1 MLGQQWQAGEA
12 EQQADGKAGVAAG
25 QRVFHG
31 SIAGR
36 MTGHRIGK
44 GGEGKTWVIG
54 KRLLP
59 DCGCVAC
66 AGLIA
71 GKPAPTSTAPIAS
84 HAQFRWEQLSL
95 EIYFQACHSGRASL
109 DTA

>member
-1 MLGQQWQAGEA
+1 MI
-12 EQQADGKAGVAAG
+12 
-25 QRVFHG
+25 HG

-59 DCGCVAC
+59 DCVF
-66 AGLIA
+66 LRSR
-71 GKPAPTSTAPIAS
+71 P
-84 HAQFRWEQLSL
+84 R
-95 EIYFQACHSGRASL
+95 
-109 DTA
+109 